1 MTARPENTGLAGRA
15 YEARKSRP
23 VNARAVARADTG
35 GGADGQVLDVLDE
48 AGNLLASAPASQ
60 IKVETQLGRAPR
72 RLVFPGGLL
81 CETRDSRGVDR
92 LTGRTPGGRLQR
104 WEAYHPRLAAVVLAT
119 LASVWLVYRY
129 GLDLLVS
136 VAIAMTPPALLPQMD
151 RGILQTIDLT
161 LAWPSGLSE
170 GAMEYD
176 REIFDSLLAHLAAPD
191 RDGSQFQLV
200 FRDMPDVGPNA
211 FALPGGTVVM
221 TDDFARM
228 FGDPDQVAGVLAHEI
243 GHVVEKHGLRQIYRS
258 VGGFA
263 LIAFLAGDTGPVLE
277 DMLLEGSVV
286 FALAYSRRSELS
298 ADQFGLRLADQAGYD
313 PLGLK
318 QFLQAAG
325 GADGGEAGWLST
337 HPGSAERN
345 AAIDAWIAE
354 RR

>member
-1 MTARPENTGLAGRA
+1 MTALPENTVLQGRA

-23 VNARAVARADTG
+23 VNARAIARAGTG
-35 GGADGQVLDVLDE
+35 GAADGPVLDVLDE
-48 AGNLLASAPASQ
+48 AGNLLASAPAGQ
-60 IKVETQLGRAPR
+60 IKVETQLGRTPR

-81 CETRDSRGVDR
+81 FETRDSRGVDR
-92 LTGRTPGGRLQR
+92 LTGRTPGGRLHR
-104 WEAYHPRLAAVVLAT
+104 WEAYRPRLAAVVLAT
-119 LASVWLVYRY
+119 LASVWLVWRY

-161 LAWPSGLSE
+161 LANPSGLGE
-170 GAMEYD
+170 ADME
-176 REIFDSLLAHLAAPD
+176 RETEIFDTLLAHLDASD
-191 RDGSQFQLV
+191 RSGAQYQLL
-200 FRDMPDVGPNA
+200 FRDIPGVGPNA

-221 TDDFARM
+221 TDDFVRT
-228 FGDPDQVAGVLAHEI
+228 FRDPDQVAGVLAHEI
-243 GHVVEKHGLRQIYRS
+243 SHVVEKHGLRQIYRS

-286 FALAYSRRSELS
+286 AALAYSRRSEMA
-298 ADQFGLRLADQAGYD
+298 ADQFALHLADQAGYD

-318 QFLQAAG
+318 RFLQAVG
-325 GADGGEAGWLST
+325 SADGSDAGWLST
-337 HPGSAERN
+337 HPGSSERN